1 LFGTAGCGAPKTGVE
16 TGVAL
21 GTDGGADAVG
31 AGVVL
36 ALFPKPKSN
45 LTPEGPAPFGVPE
58 GGVSVGPNT
67 AGLLPADALV
77 GAGLL
82 NENDGVELVAVLSE
96 PAGGANPP
104 TLLSKDV
111 GAFTSPIGCSAFFWV
126 SAGPLAA
133 GAALDDETPNENF
146 GRAAVDALLNA
157 GAPPKLN
164 VGFWV
169 TGCCCVEVAVVD
181 VAGNG
186 GAAGVAMLGNFDAFV
201 AGTLRRDGA

>member
-1 LFGTAGCGAPKTGVE
+1 MGCGAPKTGAE

-45 LTPEGPAPFGVPE
+45 LTPVVAAPFGVIPD

-77 GAGLL
+77 VVGLL
-82 NENDGVELVAVLSE
+82 NENDGAELVAVLSD

-104 TLLSKDV
+104 TLSSKDV
-111 GAFTSPIGCSAFFWV
+111 GPFTTPVGCSAFFWA
-126 SAGPLAA
+126 SAGLLAA

-146 GRAAVDALLNA
+146 GRAAVDALFNA
-157 GAPPKLN
+157 GAPPKLK

-186 GAAGVAMLGNFDAFV
+186 GAAGVAMLGNFG